1 MKAYILDGAR
11 IYKPETLRRGAFAL
25 ELAKRF
31 ARETLGRPLLARDLT
46 LDFLRDLHAW
56 LSDPKTSRWGEEAR
70 SPETVRKNVAW
81 FQLFW
86 KWLFNN
92 APEGAV
98 PMPRELPMATAP
110 SKRTVAPTWEEMDAV
125 IAAAD
130 GWHKQLATLLR
141 FTGLRVQQAM
151 RLVWGDFDLTGK
163 VPTLTVRSELG
174 KSRSEMRGRVVP
186 ISKHLAKLLAAW
198 RGGAAADANVID
210 SPRFGETARSRMAR
224 ERDMARA
231 WARAG
236 ARAEAWEG
244 RPHHAFRKGF
254 VSGLKRAK
262 ADDEAVEF
270 LVGHSLGLRG
280 VYTDGDAIPLRAAVA
295 LIPPLTNGK
304 AKKK

>member
-1 MKAYILDGAR
+1 MTAYILDGAR
-11 IYKPETLRRGAFAL
+11 VYKPETLKRGAFAL

-31 ARETLGRPLLARDLT
+31 ARATRGRPLLARDLT
-46 LDFLRDLHAW
+46 LDFLRHLHAW

-70 SPETVRKNVAW
+70 SAETVRKNVAW

-110 SKRTVAPTWEEMDAV
+110 SKRTVAPTWDEMDAC
-125 IAAAD
+125 IAACT
-130 GWHKQLATLLR
+130 GWHRRLATLLR

-151 RLVWGDFDLTGK
+151 RLVWGDFDLK
-163 VPTLTVRSELG
+163 ARTLTVRSELG

-186 ISKHLAKLLAAW
+186 ISRHLAKNLEGW
-198 RGGAAADANVID
+198 RGDADAGARVID
-210 SPRFGETARSRMAR
+210 SPRFGETSRSRMAR

-231 WARAG
+231 WTRAKV
-236 ARAEAWEG
+236 RPEAWEG

-304 AKKK
+304 RARK